1 MNIPTILEDLIKD
14 FYQGR
19 GANLEEIE
27 QTDLLVAKIKKPFA
41 YRFFQTGFSLFLEL
55 LLWIGMVACFAA
67 IIFMEK
73 LYPFS
78 VLSHLT
84 PVQDAAAMTQH
95 DFNLLVWTLR
105 GVLLVLGLAFLWTA
119 RLLAKSRRN
128 GKILNDITKD
138 LKAHMEG
145 LLRRRSEI
153 QGLSLKYPVDLAE
166 ENDSIVPPDTA
177 SLPSEKRKDNEQGHN
192 DVLL

>member
-14 FYQGR
+14 FFQGR
-19 GANLEEIE
+19 IANLEGIE
-27 QTDLLVAKIKKPFA
+27 QTDLLVAKIRKPFA

-78 VLSHLT
+78 VLSQLV
-84 PVQDAAAMTQH
+84 PAQDATVTQH
-95 DFNLLVWTLR
+95 DINLLVWTLR
-105 GVLLVLGLAFLWTA
+105 GVLLVLGFVLLWTA
-119 RLLAKSRRN
+119 RLLAKSRKK
-128 GKILNDITKD
+128 GKILNEITKG

-166 ENDSIVPPDTA
+166 DNDSIAAPDTT
-177 SLPSEKRKDNEQGHN
+177 SLPVEKRKEDGDGHN